1 MSSQGIAYFRKLGYR
16 FREWNTRKKWWLGS
30 KPDHRDR
37 YSAEVSLPVW
47 SGGNL
52 TGLCAA
58 ACEECHIRLQD
69 LALSMTLAGPL
80 TLEGDTMKLAR
91 KASWGWSVV
100 LYWRLRDKFV
110 DLRCA

>member
-16 FREWNTRKKWWLGS
+16 FREWNTRKKWWLGC

-47 SGGNL
+47 SGRNL

-58 ACEECHIRLQD
+58 ECEACHIRLQD

-80 TLEGDTMKLAR
+80 SIEGGTMKLRR
-91 KASWGWSVV
+91 KAYWWLRFV
-100 LYWRLRDKFV
+100 LSGRLLEKF
-110 DLRCA
+110 